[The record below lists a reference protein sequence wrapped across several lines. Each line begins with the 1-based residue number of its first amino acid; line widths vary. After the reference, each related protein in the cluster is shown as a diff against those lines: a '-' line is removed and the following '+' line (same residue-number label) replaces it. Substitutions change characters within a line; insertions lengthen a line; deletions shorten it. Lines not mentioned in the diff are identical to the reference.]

1 MKHYSFYFS
10 EPKRGSP
17 PNVTVLME
25 ENEVEAEMEDTHN
38 NVGLEGEIDSLGSR
52 GDYSLSS

>member
-1 MKHYSFYFS
+1 
-10 EPKRGSP
+10 
-17 PNVTVLME
+17 ME